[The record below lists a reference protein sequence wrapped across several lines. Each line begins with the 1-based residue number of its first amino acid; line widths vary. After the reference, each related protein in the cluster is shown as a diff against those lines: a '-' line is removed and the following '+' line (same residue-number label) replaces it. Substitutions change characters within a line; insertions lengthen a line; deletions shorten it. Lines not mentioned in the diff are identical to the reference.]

1 MNDDLLKISLN
12 QGRKF
17 NTYQTKIKK
26 TAIKVPTSN
35 RVKREGFVSAT
46 QEVMLQPDSQGY
58 IPALQ
63 NKQMNTKATNNINQ
77 NELNDLIQLQSQYE
91 DLLQQYNSIQK
102 SVGDASL
109 ETINRTSTKQN
120 PYLNKH
126 IRFNDGAICYVT
138 SQGVARVYTSWDQYI
153 NTAGR
158 NGCPAIDNPININ
171 MPFLSTYV
179 EGTKIP
185 TTPSLIVGPPMV
197 QGISCG
203 QEGKNVYA
211 SKLINNVNASY
222 VGCYNDVPAST
233 PINLVPPYPTEGSA
247 DSAWEK
253 SGIGVGWST
262 SYQDN
267 FELYGGPNALKQNP
281 ATWWRSDVKYN
292 SGTGIYE
299 GQNGKSPVVTVN
311 SGTQS
316 VLGEQITIFFPNAAT
331 ANAQK
336 VVVTEYSLAS
346 GNDDNAL
353 ARSPN
358 SWYLVGSDDDQT
370 FYELDRQINQS
381 FSIGTS
387 KSFTVANPG
396 SYSIYTLIFDKVGNE
411 GTNGRDSIQ
420 VSNIN
425 YFSNTN
431 YSLPN
436 DQRAMIW
443 DPNMIGYTTYEK
455 CQQYAGDN
463 GYQYFGLQDY
473 KADGTAECLV
483 SNDLAHTQMYGDGS
497 LQVTDT
503 PIWSSGTV
511 NVGGYVRVSTEGYL
525 GIYIGGGVYYQ
536 TNDATEQCYGG
547 GKINDVHATWGANC
561 NGQNNWVVN
570 NDNALGSVWDATNV
584 QSGQI
589 VSANY
594 TVGTGISDPAF
605 GCPKAFDTSYKCG
618 STYKSGHIDG
628 EAGGQNFIYD
638 CTSEV
643 NVCKFRLVLQTD
655 GNMAIYQDNN
665 STAIWATNTTGQQR
679 DPNPN
684 RAAKKGKYGT
694 SFLLQ
699 DQVLYP
705 GEWIGSDDGSLYLTL
720 QTDGNLVLYTSTI
733 KEGCSKDAN
742 GKTVGNQWVNA
753 VYKMDEVGDNSV
765 LGKLGYVDSSDMLRE
780 YPSSMLAYSNQYQ
793 IYPGYDSPNND
804 ISNAQVSSQ
813 TDCETACNGNA
824 ECAGYVFQSTTNT
837 CWLKNKNVYPR
848 GSKVPNSSLVLGIRE
863 PTIVGTSGCN
873 KDVVDIDTVE
883 YSRYQKGEPMA
894 PDTSCNSSLVSSEDR
909 MKLDNVQNQL
919 QLVAQDI
926 ASKMESLYNQDNMV
940 YNKLNMNSDQFKK
953 NLAMYKNVNQ
963 KIQMERQIE
972 SKGNI
977 EGMRNLKEGLLTIK
991 DVNGMLT
998 ETDITVLQENYKYIF
1013 WSILAVGAL
1022 TVTLNIMKK

>member
-35 RVKREGFVSAT
+35 RVKREGFVSGI
-46 QEVMLQPDSQGY
+46 QEAMLQPDSQGY
-58 IPALQ
+58 VPVLQ

-77 NELNDLIQLQSQYE
+77 SELNDLIQLQSQYE

-109 ETINRTSTKQN
+109 EIINRTSSKQN

-211 SKLINNVNASY
+211 AKLINNVNASY
-222 VGCYNDVPAST
+222 VGCYNDVPAAT
-233 PINLVPPYPTEGSA
+233 PINLLPPYPAEWSA
-247 DSAWEK
+247 DSAWAK
-253 SGIGVGWST
+253 SGIGLSWST
-262 SYQDN
+262 NYQDS
-267 FELYGGPNALKQNP
+267 ELTRGNEAFKQNP
-281 ATWWRSDVKYN
+281 ATWWRSEIRYN

-299 GQNGKSPVVTVN
+299 GQDQKNVVTVN
-311 SGTQS
+311 SGTQP
-316 VLGEQITIFFPNAAT
+316 VLGESITIFFPNAAT
-331 ANAQK
+331 ANAKK

-358 SWYLVGSDDDQT
+358 SWYLLGSNDNQL
-370 FYELDRQINQS
+370 FYEVDRQINQS
-381 FSIGTS
+381 FSIGAP

-396 SYSIYTLIFDKVGNE
+396 SYSIYTLVVDKVGND
-411 GTNGRDSIQ
+411 GTSGRDSVQI
-420 VSNIN
+420 SNIN

-431 YSLPN
+431 YTASN

-483 SNDLAHTQMYGDGS
+483 SNDLTHTQMYGDGS
-497 LQVTDT
+497 SQVTNT
-503 PIWSSGTV
+503 PIWSSGTAG
-511 NVGGYVRVSTEGYL
+511 NAVGYARFSSEGYFGLYNSGNGLIYKTNEPVDSCVDRYAYTQGGDAWGNDIAVFQDSNPTDCGSKCYGSYDCAGYVMDSTNNTTCWLKTDVS
-525 GIYIGGGVYYQ
+525 
-536 TNDATEQCYGG
+536 
-547 GKINDVHATWGANC
+547 
-561 NGQNNWVVN
+561 
-570 NDNALGSVWDATNV
+570 NV
-584 QSGQI
+584 QPNS
-589 VSANY
+589 SR
-594 TVGTGISDPAF
+594 D
-605 GCPKAFDTSYKCG
+605 
-618 STYKSGHIDG
+618 TYKRVLTK
-628 EAGGQNFIYD
+628 EARAL
-638 CTSEV
+638 
-643 NVCKFRLVLQTD
+643 CKFRLVLQTD
-655 GNMAIYQDNN
+655 GNMVIYQENN
-665 STAIWATNTTGQQR
+665 STAIWATNTSGQQR
-679 DPNPN
+679 DPNPS
-684 RAAKKGKYGT
+684 RAAIKGKYGT

-699 DQVLYP
+699 DYILYP

-720 QTDGNLVLYTSTI
+720 QTDGNLVLYTSTV

-742 GKTVGNQWVNA
+742 GKTFGNQWVNA

-813 TDCETACNGNA
+813 TDCEIACNGNA

-837 CWLKNKNVYPR
+837 CWLKNKNVYPKS
-848 GSKVPNSSLVLGIRE
+848 SKVPNASLVLGIRE
-863 PTIVGTSGCN
+863 PTIVGTSGCS
-873 KDVVDIDTVE
+873 KDIVDIDTVE

-894 PDTSCNSSLVSSEDR
+894 PDTACNSSLVSSEDR